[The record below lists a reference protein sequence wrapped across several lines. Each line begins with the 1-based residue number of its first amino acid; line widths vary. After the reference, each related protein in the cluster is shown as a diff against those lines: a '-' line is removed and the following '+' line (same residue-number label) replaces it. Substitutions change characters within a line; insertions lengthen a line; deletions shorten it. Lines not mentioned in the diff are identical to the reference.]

1 MRPPPCDEA
10 RRVRTV
16 SHCREVKPLSRRVR
30 GECRQP
36 VQREMLLRDAC
47 LPLCAPVR
55 PWQSHGPMRETDLY
69 PPVKAF
75 LEAQGYVVKA
85 EVEGCDVVA
94 VRGEEPPVIVELKA
108 VFSLALV
115 FQGIARQ
122 GVSDNVYLAV
132 PPFARR
138 TGRRKDALALC
149 RRLGLGLLT
158 VRLEPAPFVEALL
171 DPAEYRPRPRRDRLG
186 RLLREFQR
194 RVGDPNQGG
203 SSRRG
208 IMTAYRQDAL
218 RCAAYLGAN
227 GPTKAAVVAR
237 AVGVARAG
245 VMMRVDHYGW
255 FERAPGTPPG
265 VYGLTPK
272 GRTALDEHAGVVAAL

>member
-1 MRPPPCDEA
+1 
-10 RRVRTV
+10 
-16 SHCREVKPLSRRVR
+16 
-30 GECRQP
+30 
-36 VQREMLLRDAC
+36 
-47 LPLCAPVR
+47 
-55 PWQSHGPMRETDLY
+55 MRETDLY

-75 LEAQGYVVKA
+75 LEAQGYMVKS

-122 GVSDNVYLAV
+122 SVTDNVYLAV
-132 PPFARR
+132 PPFPRR
-138 TGRRKDALALC
+138 TGRRNDALALC
-149 RRLGLGLLT
+149 RRLGLGLLA

-171 DPAEYRPRPRRDRLG
+171 DPAAYRPRPRRDGLG

-194 RVGDPNQGG
+194 RVGEPNQGG

-208 IMTAYRQDAL
+208 VMTAYRQDVL
-218 RCAAYLGAN
+218 RCASYLSVN
-227 GPTKAAVVAR
+227 GPTKAAIVAG

-245 VMMRVDHYGW
+245 IMMRVDHYGW
-255 FERAPGTPPG
+255 FERAPGTPRG
-265 VYGLTPK
+265 VYGLTPR
-272 GRTALDEHAGVVAAL
+272 GRAALEEYAGVVAVL